1 MSKQEQYLDQA
12 RLIIER
18 LEKISVDSIWARR
31 SSGHRGAL
39 LKWIEKAELAAAEH
53 REFELDELNQFESMV
68 LRGFQYLEKAA
79 RERFP

>member
-1 MSKQEQYLDQA
+1 MLQQEQLLDEA
-12 RLIIER
+12 RLIVQR
-18 LEKISVDSIWARR
+18 LEKISADSVWARR

-39 LKWIEKAELAAAEH
+39 LKWIEKGELCAAEG
-53 REFELDELNQFESMV
+53 REFNLDELNHLKSMV